1 MSVACPWK
9 TSLRAL
15 KADVQVF
22 QCRKILFSSFDFF
35 PQPLKNVKKKKKNF
49 FFFHIFLSS
58 WAIQTQ
64 AGFGQDHVLL
74 TSPLNTQC
82 LYDI

>member
-35 PQPLKNVKKKKKNF
+35 PQPLKNVKKKKKKF
-49 FFFHIFLSS
+49 FFFSHFS
-58 WAIQTQ
+58 
-64 AGFGQDHVLL
+64 
-74 TSPLNTQC
+74 
-82 LYDI
+82 